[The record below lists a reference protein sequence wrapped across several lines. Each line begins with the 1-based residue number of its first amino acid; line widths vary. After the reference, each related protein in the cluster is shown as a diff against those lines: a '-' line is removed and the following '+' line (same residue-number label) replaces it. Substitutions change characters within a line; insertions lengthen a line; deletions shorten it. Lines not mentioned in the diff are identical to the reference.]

1 MLCWGALVVSCT
13 GTGCVVTLGHW
24 AERYSALLRRKSGS
38 ELSLSEQSPTFL
50 SQLGTWRPT
59 LPGITGNTGLTAGD
73 NGPLRL

>member
-24 AERYSALLRRKSGS
+24 GQRYSALLRRKSGS
-38 ELSLSEQSPTFL
+38 ELSLPEQSPTFL